1 MQLPVYLYL
10 TKNSKR
16 LKNIKVA
23 GFYLQ
28 KILNNEVS
36 VDKSSTYEQLKKK
49 NLLLQGYSNEDQ
61 SILSEFDTSY
71 ADSNII
77 KSMKLTKDFSYA
89 HYTKVLSTKEMDK
102 LTEITENKI
111 NEGAQ
116 LITKG
121 EFTIAPK
128 KIGKVNYGC
137 TLCQF
142 KDICFHTNDDV
153 VELEPLNI
161 DDILERPKKA
171 EERGEE

>member
-1 MQLPVYLYL
+1 LA
-10 TKNSKR
+10 KNSKR

-28 KILNNEVS
+28 TILNNEVS
-36 VDKSSTYEQLKKK
+36 VDKSKTYEQLKKK

-77 KSMKLTKDFSYA
+77 KSMKLTKDFSYS
-89 HYTKVLSTKEMDK
+89 HYTKVLSSKEMDK

-111 NEGAQ
+111 NEGAD
-116 LITKG
+116 LITNAK
-121 EFTIAPK
+121 FDIAPK

-153 VELEPLNI
+153 VELEPLNL